1 MMPAAQGCIV
11 VVVAV
16 VLTTQR
22 VRHFTQCFPAMR
34 QRDVPGGKKPAKES
48 QQRKDSKRKTHCAG
62 YRLDDGLLSNPVS
75 CSRLTNR
82 SRNAFAMTETELR
95 LMAAP
100 AMMGLRSRPKKG

>member
-1 MMPAAQGCIV
+1 MTPAVLGCIMV
-11 VVVAV
+11 MV
-16 VLTTQR
+16 VLVLTAER
-22 VRHFTQCFPAMR
+22 VRHFTPCFPAMR

-100 AMMGLRSRPKKG
+100 ATIGLRSRPENG